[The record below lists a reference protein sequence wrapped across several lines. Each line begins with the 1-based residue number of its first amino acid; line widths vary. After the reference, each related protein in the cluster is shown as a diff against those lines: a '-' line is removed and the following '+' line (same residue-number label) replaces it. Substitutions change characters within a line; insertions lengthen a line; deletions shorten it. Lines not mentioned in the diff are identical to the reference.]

1 VSCRHP
7 GLISQRTF
15 GSVEL
20 LLSAYHN
27 VDLFSGRSRLTKLMS
42 IDMTNERQFPSS
54 MTRPLPD
61 LEMPLT
67 IEEME
72 GLDDSLA
79 FDLFLSDVE
88 ELQAR
93 QKGKGR
99 QGCLSD
105 SESSLLIWEEE
116 LLVAKQNSHDRR
128 MALSMSNAIASDQNA
143 MAALR
148 ASERIAER
156 DRAIAFNMS
165 GAAPPRVA
173 PCPEETEL
181 SGVDFPHEDD
191 YDTVS
196 EVMSSLMGR
205 VDLTSGDATNERGEA
220 SVSVR
225 SPYAFAKC
233 VSCLDQF
240 PVPQTTDSPCGH
252 VYCNACMKQLFV
264 NATID
269 EELYPPRCCGN
280 VIPADIALRLLDY
293 KELQAF
299 SAKGVECNTIDR
311 VYCADISCST
321 FIPLRSITGDSANCP
336 TCRKVTHTLCKS
348 LEHPDQDCP
357 SDEPLQQV
365 LSLGESEGWRR
376 CFNCRSMVELGRG
389 CNHISCR

>member
-1 VSCRHP
+1 
-7 GLISQRTF
+7 
-15 GSVEL
+15 
-20 LLSAYHN
+20 
-27 VDLFSGRSRLTKLMS
+27 
-42 IDMTNERQFPSS
+42 MTDEHQLPSS
-54 MTRPLPD
+54 MTRPLP
-61 LEMPLT
+61 EQGMPLT

-79 FDLFLSDVE
+79 FNLFLADVE

-105 SESSLLIWEEE
+105 PESSLILWEKE
-116 LLVAKQNSHDRR
+116 LLAAKQKSEDRR
-128 MALSMSNAIASDQNA
+128 MALSMSNAIASDQTA

-156 DRAIAFNMS
+156 DRSIAFTMS
-165 GAAPPRVA
+165 GQAPPRVTTY
-173 PCPEETEL
+173 PEERERPAA
-181 SGVDFPHEDD
+181 DFQHEDD
-191 YDTVS
+191 DDTVS

-205 VDLTSGDATNERGEA
+205 VVLDSGDATSQRGESSA
-220 SVSVR
+220 SIR
-225 SPYAFAKC
+225 SPYTFAKC
-233 VSCLDQF
+233 VSCLDRF

-252 VYCNACMKQLFV
+252 VYCNACMKQLFI
-264 NATID
+264 NATKD

-280 VIPADIALRLLDY
+280 IIPANIALRLLSY

-299 SAKGVECNTIDR
+299 SAKGIECNTIDR

-321 FIPLRSITGDSANCP
+321 FIPVRSITGDLARCP
-336 TCRKVTHTLCKS
+336 TCRKGTHTLCKS

-357 SDEPLQQV
+357 LDEALQQV

-389 CNHISCR
+389 CNHMTCR